1 MEKVLIN
8 NVRIVVLSHNG
19 KLLMSP
25 FVDGPKMFFE
35 ILELEKMVYVCK
47 TEILSYEISSDYTVN
62 LFCADEKI
70 YVINSFSNEYLKYLK
85 NLNFTLKE
93 LIFTCIGKHSQ
104 GTVESKIYDLSLTA
118 KIGEKEKFLP
128 PIKHLKIH
136 AFGNI
141 IKHRYS
147 KNEFKK
153 TSNILGINSNTCLL
167 ATKITVY
174 QIMSISVIYER
185 YLTSLIAE
193 NHIILGQYAR

>member
-25 FVDGPKMFFE
+25 FVDGPIMYFE

-47 TEILSYEISSDYTVN
+47 TEILSYEISKDFTVN

-70 YVINSFSNEYLKYLK
+70 YVVNSFSNEYLKYLK
-85 NLNFTLKE
+85 KLNFTLKE
-93 LIFTCIGKHSQ
+93 LIFMCIEQNSRVTAK
-104 GTVESKIYDLSLTA
+104 SKIYDLSLTA
-118 KIGEKEKFLP
+118 KIGEKEMFLP

-141 IKHRYS
+141 IEHRYS
-147 KNEFKK
+147 KNKFKK
-153 TSNILGINSNTCLL
+153 TSNIMGINSNTCLL
-167 ATKITVY
+167 TSKVTVY
-174 QIMSISVIYER
+174 QIMSISVVYER

-193 NHIILGQYAR
+193 NYIILGQYAR